1 MNPLLQVTG
10 DFYCTKVCL
19 YSKQLSSFLDLQRL
33 MQVRMA
39 LRFRG
44 KVMKSRSILSACLV
58 MFWVSFV
65 LAQTSSGK
73 PASSNLSSSTLSDG
87 INLRSIAGAPF
98 SADVVKESTRLQADG
113 TRAAIETRGKM
124 FRDSAGRTR
133 SETEL
138 LAAVAGMPSRHFVTI
153 IDPVQQLS
161 IVLDVDAKTAAV
173 FHLPDPPAVS
183 AREMKL
189 ISNAHATHSSGGSSA
204 KEQSTEDLG
213 ATMMEG
219 FSVSGTR
226 RTHPAEA
233 GTGNNKALNAVTDSW
248 FSPDLKVELSATIQ
262 VSQSVSRTT
271 RLTNIVP
278 GEPDPALFQVP
289 YGYMIQ
295 ESSGQK

>member
-1 MNPLLQVTG
+1 
-10 DFYCTKVCL
+10 
-19 YSKQLSSFLDLQRL
+19 
-33 MQVRMA
+33 
-39 LRFRG
+39 
-44 KVMKSRSILSACLV
+44 MKSCSSVTVCLV
-58 MFWVSFV
+58 MLWTSCMV
-65 LAQTSSGK
+65 AQAGSSRI
-73 PASSNLSSSTLSDG
+73 SSSSPSSSTLSGG
-87 INLRSIAGAPF
+87 INLRAIAGAPF
-98 SADVVKESTRLQADG
+98 AADVVKESTRLQADG
-113 TRAAIETRGKM
+113 ARTAIETHGKM

-138 LAAVAGMPSRHFVTI
+138 PPSTAGMPSRHFVTI

-173 FHLPDPPAVS
+173 FHLPAPSAVS
-183 AREMKL
+183 ARAMKL
-189 ISNAHATHSSGGSSA
+189 TSNVHATHSSGGSSV

-213 ATMMEG
+213 ATMLEG

-226 RTHPAEA
+226 RTLPAEA

-248 FSPDLKVELSATIQ
+248 FSPDLKVELLATVH
-262 VSQSVSRTT
+262 VSQFVSRTT